1 MVKLRTPRPHP
12 APGYSRAAGSS
23 LSDKP
28 SRPMSPSSMALLAA
42 RSRASGRTG
51 SRREVTSS
59 SWAPR
64 ARGGEP
70 GSGRDSPPPPPQTQD
85 AQLYSWGAKL
95 GSPGARLATPPPQ
108 LFGLGGPKPASC
120 PPRATCGRRPR
131 PARSSATPPA
141 ASHPTPDTE
150 RSERAPGTP
159 GTNSRR
165 APQPAPRLASAGAS
179 PPAPGGRLISR
190 AGWWG
195 RREGS
200 PLGKGE
206 SDPAPRDRADGSAR
220 AIPWPACPAAGSARA
235 PAPSPAAAGP

>member
-1 MVKLRTPRPHP
+1 MVKLRTPRPHS

-70 GSGRDSPPPPPQTQD
+70 GGKGQSPSSSADAGRAAVLVGSQTWLSGRAPCHSSPSALWAGGSQAGLLPPTGYLRAPP
-85 AQLYSWGAKL
+85 S
-95 GSPGARLATPPPQ
+95 
-108 LFGLGGPKPASC
+108 
-120 PPRATCGRRPR
+120 PR
-131 PARSSATPPA
+131 PEQRNPPA

>member
-42 RSRASGRTG
+42 RSRASGCTG

-131 PARSSATPPA
+131 PARSSATPPQPVTR
-141 ASHPTPDTE
+141 HPT
-150 RSERAPGTP
+150 RSGASERPG
-159 GTNSRR
+159 RR
-165 APQPAPRLASAGAS
+165 GLTAAALPSLPLAS
-179 PPAPGGRLISR
+179 PPRARLHQPR
-190 AGWWG
+190 AGVLSVG
-195 RREGS
+195 QAGGAA
-200 PLGKGE
+200 GKG
-206 SDPAPRDRADGSAR
+206 PR
-220 AIPWPACPAAGSARA
+220 
-235 PAPSPAAAGP
+235 